1 MNTDRLQPGQGFLV
15 RWVVASGV
23 GLMAGF
29 IVYFMSVVGLTTEQ
43 GFVLRI
49 LVSAGSGA
57 ILGAAVGGAQLF
69 VLRSEVSGMNRWM
82 AANLLG
88 GAIGGIIALPLADAV
103 GGAMGFNMAVFAGS
117 IVLGLSLGVAQVV
130 ILREHLLGSGWWVL
144 AHAAGIPFGWA
155 LGRGLGESVYNLVVG
170 GVGES
175 TAQGIA
181 TLITVILFFGGYGM
195 ITGGILA
202 RLLNRNPTNERN

>member
-1 MNTDRLQPGQGFLV
+1 MNADRLQLGRGFLV
-15 RWVVASGV
+15 RWVMASGI

-43 GFVLRI
+43 GFKLRT

-69 VLRSEVSGMNRWM
+69 VLRNEVSRMNRWM
-82 AANLLG
+82 EANLVG
-88 GAIGGIIALPLADAV
+88 GAIGGIVALPVANAV
-103 GGAMGFNMAVFAGS
+103 GDAMRFNMAVFAGS

-130 ILREHLLGSGWWVL
+130 ILRGHLSVGGWWVL
-144 AHAAGIPFGWA
+144 AHAAGIPLGWA

-175 TAQGIA
+175 TAQLIS
-181 TLITVILFFGGYGM
+181 TLITVILFFGCYGVV
-195 ITGGILA
+195 TGGILI
-202 RLLNRNPTNERN
+202 RLLNLNQEKG